1 VSDALAA
8 AAVAPITAGM
18 VVGLGTG
25 RAASR
30 AIAAL
35 AARATGEGLAV
46 SCVATSER
54 SHTEASGLGLVV
66 RPMAEVERV
75 DYHVDGADEFD
86 GALGLLKGRGGAMT
100 REKIV
105 ARAAGHRVYLVQATK
120 EVAHLTGP
128 VPAEVLGFGLA
139 SIRRA
144 LRELG
149 MASVVR
155 PGVTSDD
162 GNPILDITPA
172 PHFDPRRV
180 AAALDAITGVV
191 SHGLFLDEAD
201 AILIE
206 DAGGQVTRRDRV
218 R

>member
-1 VSDALAA
+1 VICVPTSEA
-8 AAVAPITAGM
+8 T
-18 VVGLGTG
+18 
-25 RAASR
+25 RAQ
-30 AIAAL
+30 
-35 AARATGEGLAV
+35 AAR
-46 SCVATSER
+46 
-54 SHTEASGLGLVV
+54 LGIPLTTLDEMPLLDVT
-66 RPMAEVERV
+66 
-75 DYHVDGADEFD
+75 VDGADEFD

-149 MASVVR
+149 LASVVR

-162 GNPILDITPA
+162 GNPILDITP
-172 PHFDPRRV
+172 PSSFDPRRV

-201 AILIE
+201 VILIE
-206 DAGGQVTRRDRV
+206 DAGGQVTRRERV